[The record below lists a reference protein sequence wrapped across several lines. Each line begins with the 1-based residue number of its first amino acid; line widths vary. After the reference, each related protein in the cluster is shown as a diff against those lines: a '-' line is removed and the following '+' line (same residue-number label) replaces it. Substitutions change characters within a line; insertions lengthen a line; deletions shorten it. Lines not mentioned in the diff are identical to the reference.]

1 MDRDSDNVIPRP
13 SPEALLKAAAQ
24 EGRGRLKVF
33 LGAAPG
39 VGKTYEMLSEGGAR
53 RKSGVDVVIGVVET
67 HGRAETEA
75 LTKGLETVPR
85 KQVDYQG
92 RTLTEMDVD
101 AILARRP
108 AVALVDE
115 LAHTNAPGCRHPKRW
130 QDVEELLAAGIDV
143 YSTLNVQHIE
153 SLNDVVASFTKV
165 RVRETVPDRIVEE
178 AELEVVDIPPD
189 ELIERLKEGK
199 VYIPEEATRALG
211 HFFSKSNLSA
221 LRELA
226 LRRAAQAVD
235 TQMLDY
241 VRAHA
246 LAGNWA
252 AGERI
257 VVAVS
262 ELSGSM
268 SLIRA
273 AKRLADAQGARWSAV
288 YVETPRSLGFT
299 AEQKQAV
306 ADNMQLAAQLGANL
320 ASIAAP
326 NVVEGL
332 KSFIDDARAT
342 QLVVGK
348 SARSRWFELRHGS
361 VVDRLVR
368 ETPGVAVHVLPHEGQ
383 IELPRREG
391 PAPSRKPW
399 GSPTGY
405 LASVLLVAAFTALA
419 VAVHSFGGLTN
430 VALVY
435 LIPVLAAASLYGM
448 RTGVFTGVAS
458 ALAYNFFFLP
468 PTYTF
473 TIQDPENVLTVL
485 VFIAVAIVT
494 SQLAARVRVQANLAE
509 RSSGQ
514 NAALASFART
524 LAGVSNREEL
534 GQTLC
539 GEVSAQF
546 DLDAVLLLPE
556 PGGALELASAVPPE
570 SNLGPIDTA
579 AAEWALGHKEPTGR
593 GSGTLAA
600 SEWLFQPLLS
610 SGQAFGVLGVARK
623 DGGDPIRPDRL
634 PFLMSYIDQAALALE
649 RIGLSDEMTAVAQ
662 LRERDRLRGALLS
675 SVSHD
680 LRTPLTTIIAAVNE
694 LKKSKTVAD
703 PALLND
709 IESESERLSRFVS
722 NMLDMVRV
730 EAGGLQLDLQPVD
743 LTEAVASAADDLKR
757 ELKGHP
763 IELAVPAELPL
774 VRVDPQLFHQ
784 CVVNLLEN
792 AAKYSGVR
800 TPIAVAGKRER
811 EGVTLSVI
819 DRGPGLPTGEEQRVF
834 ETFVRLEGSDRK
846 GGTGLGL
853 AIVKGF
859 AEAMGLKVAAGNN
872 EDASGAWFT
881 IRFPEAS
888 LVKEAASAE

>member
-1 MDRDSDNVIPRP
+1 VNADRDRP
-13 SPEALLKAAAQ
+13 SPEALLREASQ

-39 VGKTYEMLSEGGAR
+39 VGKTYEMLTEGAAR
-53 RKSGVDVVIGVVET
+53 KRAGVDVVVAVVET
-67 HGRAETEA
+67 HGRAETQA
-75 LTKGLETVPR
+75 LLEGMTVMPR
-85 KQVDYQG
+85 LKIEYQG
-92 RTLTEMDVD
+92 RTLSEMDMD
-101 AILARRP
+101 ALLERRP
-108 AVALVDE
+108 QLALVDE
-115 LAHTNAPGCRHPKRW
+115 LAHTNAPGCRHDKRW

-143 YSTLNVQHIE
+143 YSTVNVQHIE

-165 RVRETVPDRIVEE
+165 RVRETVPDRIVEQ
-178 AELEVVDIPPD
+178 AEIEVVDIPPD

-262 ELSGSM
+262 ELPGSK

-273 AKRLADAQGARWSAV
+273 AKRLADAQGAPWSAV
-288 YVETPRSLGFT
+288 YVETPRSLSFT
-299 AEQKQAV
+299 PDQRQQLAE
-306 ADNMQLAAQLGANL
+306 NMQLAAQLGANVGSV
-320 ASIAAP
+320 AGST
-326 NVVEGL
+326 VVDAL
-332 KSFIDDARAT
+332 KVFLGDVRAT

-368 ETPGVAVHVLPHEGQ
+368 ETPGVAVHVLPHEG
-383 IELPRREG
+383 PGVSSPKRER
-391 PAPSRKPW
+391 AERKGAW
-399 GSPTGY
+399 GSPVGY
-405 LASVLLVAAFTALA
+405 GLSTLLVAAFTALA
-419 VAVHSFGGLTN
+419 VGVHALGGLAN

-435 LIPVLAAASLYGM
+435 LIPVLASASLYGM
-448 RTGVFTGVAS
+448 RAGVFTGLLS

-468 PTYTF
+468 PIYTF
-473 TIQDPENVLTVL
+473 TIQDPENVLTVAI
-485 VFIAVAIVT
+485 FIVVAIVT
-494 SQLAARVRVQANLAE
+494 SQLASRVRMQANLAE

-524 LAGVSNREEL
+524 LAALTGRQEL

-539 GEVSAQF
+539 GEVSGQF
-546 DLDAVLLLPE
+546 DVNAILLLPNA
-556 PGGALELASAVPPE
+556 GKLELSSAVPPQ
-570 SNLGPIDTA
+570 NDLGPIDTA
-579 AAEWALGHKEPTGR
+579 AAEWAFDHREPSGR
-593 GSGTLAA
+593 SSNTLSA
-600 SEWLFQPLLS
+600 SEWLFHPLLA
-610 SGQAFGVLGVARK
+610 GGAALGVLGIAKK
-623 DGGDPIRPDRL
+623 DATEPVRADQL
-634 PFLMSYIDQAALALE
+634 PFLMSFIDQAALALE
-649 RIGLSDEMTAVAQ
+649 RIALADDMSSVAQ

-680 LRTPLTTIIAAVNE
+680 LRTPLTAIIAATSE
-694 LKKSKTVAD
+694 LKKAKKGAD
-703 PALLND
+703 PLLLAD
-709 IESESERLSRFVS
+709 IENESERLNRFVS
-722 NMLDMVRV
+722 NMLDMVRI
-730 EAGGLQLDLQPVD
+730 EAGGIQLNLQPVD
-743 LTEAVASAADDLKR
+743 LAEAVASAADDLKR
-757 ELKGHP
+757 ELRGHAL
-763 IELAVPAELPL
+763 ELKIPPDLPL

-784 CVVNLLEN
+784 CLINLLEN
-792 AAKYSGVR
+792 AAKYGGAGQPITISGR
-800 TPIAVAGKRER
+800 RER
-811 EGVTLSVI
+811 DGMSLSI
-819 DRGPGLPTGEEQRVF
+819 MDRGPGLPAGQENRVF
-834 ETFVRLEGSDRK
+834 ETFVRVEGSDRK

-859 AEAMGLKVAAGNN
+859 VEAMGLHISAANN
-872 EDASGAWFT
+872 SDGPGACFV
-881 IRFPEAS
+881 IRFPETK
-888 LVKEAASAE
+888 LVRQTEFAG

>member
-1 MDRDSDNVIPRP
+1 VNADPDRP
-13 SPEALLKAAAQ
+13 SPEALLREAAQ
-24 EGRGRLKVF
+24 EGRGRLKIF

-39 VGKTYEMLSEGGAR
+39 VGKTYEMLTEGAAR
-53 RKSGVDVVIGVVET
+53 KKAGVDVVIGVVET
-67 HGRAETEA
+67 HGRAETQA
-75 LTKGLETVPR
+75 LLEGMSVMPR

-92 RTLTEMDVD
+92 RKLSEMDVD
-101 AILARRP
+101 AILERRP
-108 AVALVDE
+108 QLALVDE
-115 LAHTNAPGCRHPKRW
+115 LAHTNAPGCRHAKRW

-143 YSTLNVQHIE
+143 FSTVNVQHIE

-241 VRAHA
+241 IRAHA

-262 ELSGSM
+262 ELPGSKT
-268 SLIRA
+268 LIRA
-273 AKRLADAQGARWSAV
+273 AKRLADAQGALWTAV
-288 YVETPRSLGFT
+288 YIETPRSLSFT
-299 AEQKQAV
+299 PEQRQQVAE
-306 ADNMQLAAQLGANL
+306 NMQLAAQLGANV
-320 ASIAAP
+320 ASVAGP
-326 NVVEGL
+326 NVIEPL
-332 KSFIDDARAT
+332 KVFLDDVRAT

-348 SARSRWFELRHGS
+348 SVRSKWFELRHGS
-361 VVDRLVR
+361 VVDHLVR
-368 ETPGVAVHVLPHEGQ
+368 ETPGVAVHVLPHEAFGERTQ
-383 IELPRREG
+383 GTRQRV
-391 PAPSRKPW
+391 PSLGRW

-405 LASVLLVAAFTALA
+405 FVSLLLVAGFTALA
-419 VAVHSFGGLTN
+419 VAVHAFGGLAN

-435 LIPVLAAASLYGM
+435 LIPVLASASLYGM
-448 RTGVFTGVAS
+448 RTGVFTGILS

-468 PTYTF
+468 PLYTF
-473 TIQDPENVLTVL
+473 TIQDPENVLTVA
-485 VFIAVAIVT
+485 VFIVVAIVT
-494 SQLAARVRVQANLAE
+494 SQLASRVRVQANLAE

-514 NAALASFART
+514 NAALASFARM
-524 LAGVSNREEL
+524 LASLSSRLEL

-539 GEVSAQF
+539 GEVAGQF
-546 DLDAVLLLPE
+546 DVDAVLMLPNE
-556 PGGALELASAVPPE
+556 SGKLELTSAVPPE
-570 SNLGPIDTA
+570 SVLGPIDTA
-579 AAEWALGHKEPTGR
+579 AAEWGFEHKEATGR
-593 GSGTLAA
+593 GSNTLAA
-600 SEWLFQPLLS
+600 SEWLFQPLLA
-610 SGQAFGVLGVARK
+610 GGEALGVLGVAKK
-623 DGGDPIRPDRL
+623 DGSEPVRPDRL
-634 PFLMSYIDQAALALE
+634 PFLMSFIDQAALALE
-649 RIGLSDEMTAVAQ
+649 RVTLTEQMSTVAQ

-680 LRTPLTTIIAAVNE
+680 LRTPLTAIIAATHE
-694 LKKSKTVAD
+694 LKRAKQGAD
-703 PALLND
+703 PKLLAD
-709 IESESERLSRFVS
+709 IENESERLNRFVS

-730 EAGGLQLDLQPVD
+730 EAGGLQLNLQPVD
-743 LTEAVASAADDLKR
+743 LAEAVAGAADQLKR

-763 IELAVPAELPL
+763 IRLDVPPDLPL

-784 CVVNLLEN
+784 CLVNLLEN
-792 AAKYSGVR
+792 AAKYSR
-800 TPIAVAGKRER
+800 AKAPISVIAHRGRD
-811 EGVTLSVI
+811 GISLSVV
-819 DRGPGLPTGEEQRVF
+819 DEGTGLPPGHESRVF
-834 ETFVRLEGSDRK
+834 ETFVRVEGSDRK

-859 AEAMGLKVAAGNN
+859 VEAMGLQVSARNN
-872 EDASGAWFT
+872 EERRGACFT
-881 IRFPEAS
+881 IQFPEKT
-888 LVKEAASAE
+888 LVRETADAE

>member
-1 MDRDSDNVIPRP
+1 MNARNDSDRP
-13 SPEALLKAAAQ
+13 SPEALLREAAQ

-39 VGKTYEMLSEGGAR
+39 VGKTYEMLTEGAALM
-53 RKSGVDVVIGVVET
+53 KTGVDVVVGIVET

-75 LTKGLETVPR
+75 LTKGLEIVPR
-85 KQVDYQG
+85 LQIEYQG
-92 RTLTEMDVD
+92 RTLSEMDVD
-101 AILARRP
+101 AILARHP
-108 AVALVDE
+108 AIALVDE

-130 QDVEELLAAGIDV
+130 QDVEELLAAGIHV
-143 YSTLNVQHIE
+143 YSTINVQHIE

-165 RVRETVPDRIVEE
+165 RVRETVPDRIVEQ
-178 AELEVVDIPPD
+178 ADLEVVDIPPD

-199 VYIPEEATRALG
+199 VYIPDEATRALN

-262 ELSGSM
+262 ELPGSK

-273 AKRLADAQGARWSAV
+273 SKRLSDAQGAPWSAV
-288 YVETPRSLGFT
+288 YIETPRSLTFT
-299 AEQKQAV
+299 PEQRQAV
-306 ADNMQLAAQLGANL
+306 ADNMQLAAQLGANVS
-320 ASIAAP
+320 SIVAV

-332 KSFIDDARAT
+332 KAFLTDARAT

-383 IELPRREG
+383 GEG
-391 PAPSRKPW
+391 SAGSKPVPSGKAW
-399 GSPTGY
+399 GSPLGY
-405 LASVLLVAAFTALA
+405 LVSILLVAAFTALA
-419 VAVHSFGGLTN
+419 AAVHAFGGLAN

-435 LIPVLAAASLYGM
+435 LIPVLMAASLYGL
-448 RTGVFTGVAS
+448 RTGVFTGIVS

-468 PTYTF
+468 PIYSL
-473 TIQDPENVLTVL
+473 TIQDPENVLTVA
-485 VFIAVAIVT
+485 VFIAVAIVN

-524 LAGVSNREEL
+524 LAGVSNRSEL

-546 DLDAVLLLPE
+546 EVNAVLLLPDAA
-556 PGGALELASAVPPE
+556 GKLELASAVPPD

-579 AAEWALGHKEPTGR
+579 AAEWALSHKEMTGR

-610 SGQAFGVLGVARK
+610 TGQAFGVLGVAK
-623 DGGDPIRPDRL
+623 SDGSEPIRPDRL
-634 PFLMSYIDQAALALE
+634 PIVMSYIDQAALALE
-649 RIGLSDEMTAVAQ
+649 RIALADEMATVAQ

-694 LKKSKTVAD
+694 LKKSKTNTD
-703 PALLND
+703 PTLLAD
-709 IESESERLSRFVS
+709 IENESERLSRFVS

-730 EAGGLQLDLQPVD
+730 EARGLELNPQPVD
-743 LTEAVASAADDLKR
+743 LTEAVASAADGLKR
-757 ELKGHP
+757 ELSEHP
-763 IELAVPAELPL
+763 VTLAIPSDLPL
-774 VRVDPQLFHQ
+774 VRVDPQLLHQ
-784 CVVNLLEN
+784 CLLNLLEN
-792 AAKYSGVR
+792 AGKYASRG
-800 TPIAVAGKRER
+800 TPITITGKHER
-811 EGVTLSVI
+811 DGVTLSVV
-819 DRGPGLPTGEEQRVF
+819 DRGPGLPPGTEGRVF

-859 AEAMGLKVAAGNN
+859 TEAMGLEVTAGNN
-872 EDASGAWFT
+872 EDGPGAWFT
-881 IRFPEAS
+881 IRFPNTV
-888 LVKEAASAE
+888 LVKEGVPE